1 MIETIPSA
9 LLNGIGVVGLVIV
22 FFWLATRGTIRL
34 GVEVERMERDHAREL
49 ADVKADRD
57 IWRDN
62 FFENKGLTSQLLAG
76 QETTNRLLRA
86 IPHVEDRET

>member
-1 MIETIPSA
+1 MLDNIPAA
-9 LLNGIGVVGLVIV
+9 LLNGIGVVGLVVV
-22 FFWLATRGTIRL
+22 FFWLLSRGTLRT
-34 GVEVERMERDHAREL
+34 GVEVERMERAHEREL
-49 ADVKADRD
+49 GDVKADRD

>member
-1 MIETIPSA
+1 MLELAGIPVTVLAPSA
-9 LLNGIGVVGLVIV
+9 LCGLFVLLFFLGKIHANTEVV
-22 FFWLATRGTIRL
+22 
-34 GVEVERMERDHAREL
+34 RMEKRHEREL

-57 IWRDN
+57 IWREN